1 MKVGIM
7 KYSTLVRLFA
17 VVVGVSACAASQDA
31 SAQSLKMI
39 RPELNGPQT
48 KIVRPELNAPE
59 LNAPQTKI
67 IRPELNGPTE
77 PYMIRPELNPGTRL
91 IDPNPGFRDL
101 PKLGFYGYV
110 TRDGMV
116 VTDVRRNTP
125 AWRVGLEKGD
135 VIVAVDGYWITREG
149 DYERALSHSRGNHV
163 DLKVADVRGRG
174 TFLVHVDLD
183 DYHRPVVEYRSRP
196 VSSCR

>member
-7 KYSTLVRLFA
+7 KYSIFVRLFA
-17 VVVGVSACAASQDA
+17 LTVAVTACAAAQTA

-39 RPELNGPQT
+39 RPELNEKVKPYLA
-48 KIVRPELNAPE
+48 KPELNP
-59 LNAPQTKI
+59 PQTKI
-67 IRPELNGPTE
+67 IRPELNQPQQ
-77 PYMIRPELNPGTRL
+77 PYIVRPELNPGTRL
-91 IDPNPGFRDL
+91 IDPNPGCGHRDL

-116 VTDVRRNTP
+116 VTSVRRNTP

-135 VIVAVDGYWITREG
+135 VIVAVDGYWISREG
-149 DYERALSHSRGNHV
+149 DYERALSHSRGRHV

-174 TFLVHVDLD
+174 TFLVHVELD
-183 DYHRPVVEYRSRP
+183 DNFGRPVVEYRTGSRW
-196 VSSCR
+196 

>member
-17 VVVGVSACAASQDA
+17 VTVAVTAFAASQEA

-59 LNAPQTKI
+59 TKI
-67 IRPELNGPTE
+67 LRPELNGPTE
-77 PYMIRPELNPGTRL
+77 PYMVRPELNPGTRL

-135 VIVAVDGYWITREG
+135 VIVAVDGFWITREG
-149 DYERALSHSRGNHV
+149 DYERALSHSRGRHV
-163 DLKVADVRGRG
+163 DLRVADVRGRG
-174 TFLVHVDLD
+174 TFLVHVELD
-183 DYHRPVVEYRSRP
+183 DFHRPVVEYRSRP
-196 VSSCR
+196 ANSCR